1 MARYGINADHV
12 IRHYDVVDNFGANT
26 IDPHKNC
33 PRPYIDEDAWYEL
46 HEYITGGEPEMDMND
61 RITDGYIMDGTTY
74 ATVGNCIYWAERNA
88 EKAVNAVN
96 LLADQ
101 VRELSDKVEAL
112 SIGGGAVNYAEL
124 AKAVC
129 DEQAKRMTE

>member
-1 MARYGINADHV
+1 M
-12 IRHYDVVDNFGANT
+12 
-26 IDPHKNC
+26 
-33 PRPYIDEDAWYEL
+33 E
-46 HEYITGGEPEMDMND
+46 MND

-101 VRELSDKVEAL
+101 MRELSEKMETL
-112 SIGGGAVNYAEL
+112 SIGGGTVDYAEL

-129 DEQAKRMTE
+129 DEQAKRMAE

>member
-1 MARYGINADHV
+1 
-12 IRHYDVVDNFGANT
+12 
-26 IDPHKNC
+26 
-33 PRPYIDEDAWYEL
+33 
-46 HEYITGGEPEMDMND
+46 MDMND

-88 EKAVNAVN
+88 EKTANTVN

-101 VRELSDKVEAL
+101 VRELSEKVEAL
-112 SIGGGAVNYAEL
+112 SIGGGTVDYAAL

-129 DEQAKRMTE
+129 DEQAKRMAE